1 MKKLLV
7 NFFVGMIIFNIGL
20 MMFYFV
26 VFNFLT
32 LLKILSIVFVI
43 GFIVMSLQQLPI
55 YIREK
60 TEDSPERRTRHL
72 TQRSIH

>member
-1 MKKLLV
+1 MKQAII

-32 LLKILSIVFVI
+32 LLKISATVFVV
-43 GFIVMSLQQLPI
+43 GFVLMCLQQLPG
-55 YIREK
+55 YIRRR

>member
-32 LLKILSIVFVI
+32 LLKILAVVFVI
-43 GFIVMSLQQLPI
+43 GFIVMSLQQLPG
-55 YIREK
+55 YIRKK